1 MKKMSLCMLLML
13 TLFAGCQNNPF
24 GQDKISGDART
35 ISGSVVNG
43 DKRPLSGV
51 YVWLDVVNVGT
62 FSDASGNYILTL
74 PPRNVVNSL
83 GTVNGVF
90 DLYFYT
96 INHQLAIKK
105 VFLKDGGVIYGEADV
120 DKNGAIRQVYLPRTF
135 KARTET
141 AFSVI
146 DSATKEKLS
155 VSAHLTTEAESVS
168 VLIPHGSIVLLGG
181 VLIRSQ
187 ATGKVYLCEDYGPV
201 EPYVEQLTIRE
212 RIWGFH
218 PNFKAMALT
227 DGAYEVRPFIFP
239 YYPQL
244 PPQLLAS
251 LGMAGYKMNEKY
263 WDICFDCERAIF
275 WVLNE

>member
-1 MKKMSLCMLLML
+1 MKKMTLCTLFML

-43 DKRPLSGV
+43 EKRPLPGV

-62 FSDASGNYILTL
+62 FSDASGNYTLTL
-74 PPRNVVNSL
+74 PPRNVVNSV
-83 GTVNGVF
+83 GTVSGVF

-96 INHQLAIKK
+96 INHQLSIKN

-120 DKNGAIRQVYLPRTF
+120 DKNGAIRQILLSRIF
-135 KARTET
+135 KAQTKT
-141 AFSVI
+141 AFTTI
-146 DSATKEKLS
+146 NPATKEKLS

-168 VLIPHGSIVLLGG
+168 VLIPRGSIVLLGG

-201 EPYVEQLTIRE
+201 EPYVEQLSIRE

-218 PNFKAMALT
+218 PNFKAMQLT
-227 DGAYEVRPFIFP
+227 DGDYEVTPFIFP

-244 PPQLLAS
+244 PPQLLAG
-251 LGMAGYKMNEKY
+251 LGMAGYKMNEKFL
-263 WDICFDCERAIF
+263 DICFDCERAVF
-275 WVLNE
+275 EVLNN

>member
-1 MKKMSLCMLLML
+1 MKKMSLCTLLLLALL
-13 TLFAGCQNNPF
+13 TGCQNNPF
-24 GQDKISGDART
+24 GHDKISGDART
-35 ISGSVVNG
+35 ISGSVVSD
-43 DKRPLSGV
+43 DKLPLSGV

-62 FSDASGNYILTL
+62 SSDADGNYTLTL

-96 INHQLAIKK
+96 INHQLSIKK

-120 DKNGAIRQVYLPRTF
+120 EKNGAVRQVYLPRTF

-141 AFSVI
+141 AFSII
-146 DSATKEKLS
+146 DPATKEKLS
-155 VSAHLTTEAESVS
+155 VSAHLTTEAENISV
-168 VLIPHGSIVLLGG
+168 VIPRGSIVLLGG

-201 EPYVEQLTIRE
+201 EPYVEQLSIRE

-218 PNFKAMALT
+218 PNFKAMQLA
-227 DGAYEVRPFIFP
+227 DGAYEVTPFIFP

-244 PPQLLAS
+244 PPKLLES
-251 LGMAGYKMNEKY
+251 LGMANYKMSEKY
-263 WDICFDCERAIF
+263 LDICFDCERAVF
-275 WVLNE
+275 QVSNQ